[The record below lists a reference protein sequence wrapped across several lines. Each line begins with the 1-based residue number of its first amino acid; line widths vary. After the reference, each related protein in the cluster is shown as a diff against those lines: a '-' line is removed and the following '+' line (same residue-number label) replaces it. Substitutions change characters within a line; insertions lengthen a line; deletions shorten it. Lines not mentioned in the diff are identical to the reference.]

1 MKIHVISAGKSITSG
16 RDYHW
21 NDDIIPDGIQPMQ
34 AMLNEQSGKHY
45 SIVIAREPAGT
56 YAVFMARLPLVSGA
70 RDDLGRP
77 ICAGFCIQGLRNEEA
92 RKLAIEYMEN
102 RESLRQMLCSP
113 AVIQTGADFSVN
125 IEAAQAAVLELLKGA
140 ANLGQQAPLP
150 GRVWFESN
158 TGKLPSD
165 LRQRLT
171 NHRLSERPGNRVILC
186 YFMDIERLSGKEDL
200 VLHYSPNGSYSKELH
215 EPSPENDL
223 RQKINN
229 AGQMVE
235 TARICITEFT
245 SKPEVKDAIEAG
257 KNSIKSLWKSASDK
271 FSELKNSSN
280 K

>member
-1 MKIHVISAGKSITSG
+1 MKISVISAGKSITSG

-34 AMLNEQSGKHY
+34 AMLNEQSGTYY
-45 SIVIAREPAGT
+45 SMVIAKGPGNG
-56 YAVFMARLPLVSGA
+56 YSVFIARLPLVSGA
-70 RDDLGRP
+70 RDDLRRP

-92 RKLAIEYMEN
+92 RKLAIEYVKDKKHVA
-102 RESLRQMLCSP
+102 QVLCTPS
-113 AVIQTGADFSVN
+113 VIKTAADFEVDPT
-125 IEAAQAAVLELLKGA
+125 EATKAVSKLLSGELPTGSTTIT
-140 ANLGQQAPLP
+140 N
-150 GRVWFESN
+150 
-158 TGKLPSD
+158 GKLWGESRAWKRGEELIRWLEKHQLSD
-165 LRQRLT
+165 
-171 NHRLSERPGNRVILC
+171 RPGNRVILC
-186 YFMDIERLSGKEDL
+186 YFTDIKQLSGKEDL

-215 EPSPENDL
+215 EPVPENDL

-235 TARICITEFT
+235 TARNCITEFT

-271 FSELKNSSN
+271 FSELKNRSN